1 MTRRECLTLLAAAA
15 MIACGGSRAS
25 TAAGTEQRTTVRV
38 DNRSYLDMNI
48 YLISGSQRIRLGT
61 AGGNK
66 QTTLRIP
73 PQYIFGVSSL
83 QFMADPIGGNRT
95 PVSDTI
101 SVSAGDEV
109 QLIIP
114 PT

>member
-1 MTRRECLTLLAAAA
+1 MTRRECLTLLAAAGV
-15 MIACGGSRAS
+15 IACGGPKAS
-25 TAAGTEQRTTVRV
+25 TTADPEQRTTVRV

-48 YLISGSQRIRLGT
+48 FLLVGSQRIRLGT

-66 QTTLRIP
+66 QTVLRIP
-73 PQYIFGVSSL
+73 PQYLFGISSL
-83 QFMADPIGGNRT
+83 QFMADPIGGSRT

-101 SVSAGDEV
+101 SVSAGDQV

>member
-1 MTRRECLTLLAAAA
+1 MTRRQCITLLAAAA
-15 MIACGGSRAS
+15 LVACGPRAAS
-25 TAAGTEQRTTVRV
+25 TTNGTERATTVRV

-48 YLISGSQRIRLGT
+48 FLIAGSQRIRLGT

-66 QTTLRIP
+66 QTVLRIP
-73 PQYIFGVSSL
+73 AQYVFGISSL
-83 QFMADPIGGNRT
+83 QFMADPIGGTRT

-101 SVSAGDEV
+101 NVSPGDEV